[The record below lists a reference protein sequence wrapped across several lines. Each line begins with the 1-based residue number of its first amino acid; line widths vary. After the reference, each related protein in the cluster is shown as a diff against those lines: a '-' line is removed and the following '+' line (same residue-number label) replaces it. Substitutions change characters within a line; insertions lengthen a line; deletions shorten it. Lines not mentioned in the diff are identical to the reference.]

1 MRRRPTAASMPSPET
16 TPIRLEA
23 NADAQTLTVGWADG
37 HVSVYPYEGLKR
49 ACPCAECRGGHGAM
63 AEPVDP
69 IVFRLPSL
77 MTYEIKRLEPA
88 GHYAL
93 RIVWGDG
100 HSSGLFRWEVLRGYC
115 PSEAAPEAG

>member
-1 MRRRPTAASMPSPET
+1 MLDSSS

-23 NADAQTLTVGWADG
+23 DADAQTLTVGWADG
-37 HVSVYPYEGLKR
+37 HTSVYSYEGLKR

-69 IVFRLPSL
+69 FVFQVPSL
-77 MTYEIKRLEPA
+77 MTYEIKELEPA

-100 HSSGLFRWEVLRGYC
+100 HSSGLFRWEVLRSYC
-115 PSEAAPEAG
+115 PCDACATAPASS